1 MKKCEWTRC
10 RRLGVAK
17 KNCMILISAGN
28 TYNKKGGGQ
37 HQYTEETVA
46 GAGKER
52 ACQTALAELLQS
64 GSV

>member
-17 KNCMILISAGN
+17 KNCMIPISAGN

-37 HQYTEETVA
+37 HQYTEETGA
-46 GAGKER
+46 GAGKEK
-52 ACQTALAELLQS
+52 AC
-64 GSV
+64 